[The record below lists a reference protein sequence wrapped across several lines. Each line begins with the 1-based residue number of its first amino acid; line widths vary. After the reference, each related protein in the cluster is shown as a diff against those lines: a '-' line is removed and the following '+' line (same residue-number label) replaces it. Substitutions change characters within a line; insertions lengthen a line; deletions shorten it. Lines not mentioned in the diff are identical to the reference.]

1 MSKINKGILTLDTPI
16 VDSENG
22 YTIVNVDLN
31 KLAKERI
38 AQDSDME
45 GIKLNKAFTPFKSNK
60 NNNMVMKFNI
70 EYNDDTES
78 LALVGKVMQNDK
90 VLFDTSVDLDV
101 EQLIVDILDSL
112 AQNTNNN
119 VSLASLDMVK
129 RAVNT
134 AKETIYS
141 KCFKE
146 NILLSNEEFNYRIDI
161 FKAGT
166 NNLLALANRLSI
178 SNDIITLYEV
188 VAFDSGA
195 VFDKV
200 DVRVVINEEE
210 AIYFKSLSLTSS
222 NGKSIKYCNF
232 SLNNAQIAK
241 KNPNKNEKYNPEKLK
256 LKGLELPAKES
267 NTEFLLRELV
277 NNNDQNTLIKC
288 YKQNKKLSI
297 VKVNIN
303 KYLLS

>member
-70 EYNDDTES
+70 EYSDDTES
-78 LALVGKVMQNDK
+78 LALVGKVMQDDK
-90 VLFDTSVDLDV
+90 ILFDTSVDLDV

-134 AKETIYS
+134 AKETI
-141 KCFKE
+141 
-146 NILLSNEEFNYRIDI
+146 
-161 FKAGT
+161 
-166 NNLLALANRLSI
+166 
-178 SNDIITLYEV
+178 
-188 VAFDSGA
+188 
-195 VFDKV
+195 
-200 DVRVVINEEE
+200 
-210 AIYFKSLSLTSS
+210 
-222 NGKSIKYCNF
+222 
-232 SLNNAQIAK
+232 
-241 KNPNKNEKYNPEKLK
+241 
-256 LKGLELPAKES
+256 
-267 NTEFLLRELV
+267 
-277 NNNDQNTLIKC
+277 
-288 YKQNKKLSI
+288 
-297 VKVNIN
+297 
-303 KYLLS
+303 

>member
-78 LALVGKVMQNDK
+78 LALVGKVMQDDK

-146 NILLSNEEFNYRIDI
+146 NILLSN
-161 FKAGT
+161 
-166 NNLLALANRLSI
+166 
-178 SNDIITLYEV
+178 
-188 VAFDSGA
+188 
-195 VFDKV
+195 
-200 DVRVVINEEE
+200 
-210 AIYFKSLSLTSS
+210 
-222 NGKSIKYCNF
+222 
-232 SLNNAQIAK
+232 
-241 KNPNKNEKYNPEKLK
+241 
-256 LKGLELPAKES
+256 
-267 NTEFLLRELV
+267 
-277 NNNDQNTLIKC
+277 
-288 YKQNKKLSI
+288 
-297 VKVNIN
+297 
-303 KYLLS
+303 

>member
-78 LALVGKVMQNDK
+78 LTLVGKVMQDDK

-119 VSLASLDMVK
+119 VSLA
-129 RAVNT
+129 
-134 AKETIYS
+134 YS
-141 KCFKE
+141 
-146 NILLSNEEFNYRIDI
+146 
-161 FKAGT
+161 
-166 NNLLALANRLSI
+166 
-178 SNDIITLYEV
+178 
-188 VAFDSGA
+188 
-195 VFDKV
+195 
-200 DVRVVINEEE
+200 
-210 AIYFKSLSLTSS
+210 
-222 NGKSIKYCNF
+222 
-232 SLNNAQIAK
+232 
-241 KNPNKNEKYNPEKLK
+241 
-256 LKGLELPAKES
+256 
-267 NTEFLLRELV
+267 
-277 NNNDQNTLIKC
+277 
-288 YKQNKKLSI
+288 
-297 VKVNIN
+297 
-303 KYLLS
+303 